1 MATTTEKT
9 AKITKA
15 MKFADTISI
24 LNGETPANGCSVEMC
39 VEALL
44 HEIELLAKK
53 NASDR
58 KPTAAQQANEELK
71 NVLVDFLN
79 AHPNELFT
87 ATDLMKKVPE
97 FAELSNQKITSMVSQ
112 LSEQGKIVRTYEKR
126 KAYFS
131 AIR

>member
-9 AKITKA
+9 PKLTKA

-24 LNGETPANGCSVEMC
+24 LNGETPVNGCSVETC

-58 KPTAAQQANEELK
+58 KQTPAQIANENLK
-71 NVLVDFLN
+71 NVIVDYLT
-79 AHPNELFT
+79 AHPNEMFT
-87 ATDLMKKVPE
+87 ATDLMKNVPE
-97 FAELSNQKITSMVSQ
+97 LAELSNQKVTSMVSQ
-112 LSEQGKIVRTYEKR
+112 LTEQGKIVRTYEKR
-126 KAYFS
+126 KAFFS
-131 AIR
+131 AT